1 MEYLF
6 LSLHVKSVYR
16 GLCFKQKNK
25 VKPQGGRKL
34 NKIEISN
41 LPDKE
46 FKVMVIKMLT
56 GLQIRMMNKMKTST
70 KRQKIKE
77 STKQKSQN

>member
-1 MEYLF
+1 M
-6 LSLHVKSVYR
+6 LSLCIV
-16 GLCFKQKNK
+16 CFKQNNK

-46 FKVMVIKMLT
+46 FKVVVIKMISEL
-56 GLQIRMMNKMKTST
+56 RMDEHGENFSKEIKT
-70 KRQKIKE
+70 
-77 STKQKSQN
+77 